1 MSGGYPTPQA
11 TEEGRA
17 LLRAMSAVQQTFRL
31 YPDRHPNRQEA
42 VRDLVDRSRRL
53 VDAVGE
59 PAVVFVARGS
69 FYLGP
74 ALLAHESISLST
86 LRRAFEEAEIEAI
99 EIFARVN
106 DEDVDLLCQMLM
118 KQQQEENPMFTG
130 LMINRVRPTL
140 PGEDQRQREVSELF
154 QSYASGLE
162 LLRSAAA
169 QVMSGDK
176 VDLASTR
183 AIVEHLADQIAKD
196 PVQALLVTTVKSYD
210 EYTYYHM
217 VNVAML
223 SIALGYAVGLE
234 REQVILLGLGGLLHD
249 VGKMKVSKEVL
260 DHPGKLSEEQW
271 RAIQRHPVEGAGL
284 VFVTSRD
291 LLHPAASIVLEHH
304 AAYDLSG
311 YPDLSKRPHPALPAR
326 LVSVA
331 DCFDAV
337 TSNRSYRKAE
347 DRQRAL
353 GILEAGA
360 GKGYDARLVRAFT
373 RLMGI
378 IPIGSL
384 VRLSTG
390 ELGLVVRNHETDP
403 TTPVVRLLLDKT
415 ETPQAPEEVDLSE
428 LGPNGEPWRSV
439 LEVVEPDVLGVDM
452 AALLQEGH
460 LQSAQP
466 LPATEEGDGLVHEP
480 GHGEEQPEGYVDTH
494 AEAQG
499 HGHTHGHEHG
509 DLPPI
514 DDDVAPPFV
523 ESA

>member
-1 MSGGYPTPQA
+1 MNGGYPTPQA
-11 TEEGRA
+11 AEEGRA

-31 YPDRHPNRQEA
+31 YPDRHPNRLEA
-42 VRDLVDRSRRL
+42 VRDLVERSHRL

-59 PAVVFVARGS
+59 PAVIFIARGS

-74 ALLAHESISLST
+74 ALLAHESIALST
-86 LRRAFEEAEIEAI
+86 LRRAFESAEIQAI
-99 EIFARVN
+99 EIFARVT
-106 DEDVDLLCQMLM
+106 DEDVDQLCQMLVAG
-118 KQQQEENPMFTG
+118 QEGEELPMFTG
-130 LMINRVRPTL
+130 LMLNRVVPSL

-162 LLRSAAA
+162 LLRQAAA
-169 QVMSGDK
+169 QVMTGDK

-271 RAIQRHPVEGAGL
+271 RAIQRHPVDGAGL

-304 AAYDLSG
+304 SAYDLSG
-311 YPDLSKRPHPALPAR
+311 YPSLSRRPHPSLPAR
-326 LVSVA
+326 LISVA

-353 GILEAGA
+353 GILEAGS
-360 GKGYDARLVRAFT
+360 GKGYDGRLVRAFT
-373 RLMGI
+373 RLMGV

-415 ETPQAPEEVDLSE
+415 ETPQEPEEVDLAA

-439 LEVVEPDVLGVDM
+439 VEVVEPDVLGVDM

-460 LQSAQP
+460 LGSAQP
-466 LPATEEGDGLVHEP
+466 LPEVEEGEGLVHEP

-494 AEAQG
+494 AEADQ
-499 HGHTHGHEHG
+499 HGHDHN
-509 DLPPI
+509 DLPPV
-514 DDDVAPPFV
+514 DDQVAPPFV
-523 ESA
+523 DSL